1 MKIEKNNETKST
13 FIINNK
19 TFFIPSEWNLIK
31 LSDITTV
38 KDGTHDSPKY
48 VQNGIPFIT
57 SKNLKN
63 NKIDFIDVKYIS
75 KEDHEK
81 FYKRS
86 DVSMG
91 DLLFGMIGTIGNP
104 TIVDTDITFSIKN
117 VALIKKNNNYCQKF
131 LKYQMLSSNII
142 TNQLNSLKNGG
153 VLSFIKLSDIRNLMI
168 IDIKLEKQKKISY
181 ILSLQEDHIENI
193 KDLIKKIEI
202 RNQYYAEKILS
213 GELRVRKNEDGNIEF
228 YNNTEWQEDSL
239 KSLFFSKEYSVPK
252 GWKIKPILDNIKLI
266 KGISINSSEF
276 NYQGMGR
283 QFLRTGDVW
292 EDASSKK
299 EPAFFD
305 GVVDD
310 KFIKTENDYVSCF
323 EGFNKEIGNG
333 TIGLVTNLGEGIISS
348 HLYKTENKN
357 IDGKYYSASLLKTD
371 YIQNILI
378 RNAVGSTVLSSTKCL
393 KDILFIFPDNDEMI
407 LIEEVLSSLYLE
419 SNNLRKVLEKEK
431 LRFQWL
437 LDNLLS
443 GEYQVVDE

>member
-63 NKIDFIDVKYIS
+63 NKIDFMDVKYIS

-181 ILSLQEDHIENI
+181 ILSLQEEHIENI

-202 RNQYYAEKILS
+202 RNQYYAEKIFS
-213 GELRVRKNEDGNIEF
+213 GELLVKKNENGLLDIYENTKWENATINNLIKKVPFEFKISKIKDKFKEFPKSKIKAGDAKNI
-228 YNNTEWQEDSL
+228 NNGKYPFFNCSDKQ
-239 KSLFFSKEYSVPK
+239 SLFFNEYIINDEVLYLSTGGKPAIHYFNGKASYSTDVWAIAFDK
-252 GWKIKPILDNIKLI
+252 DIINKYAYYYIKHNIKTLNHCFNGAALKHLNKNDFRNIDIIYPNHNEQILIINLLDNLE
-266 KGISINSSEF
+266 SE
-276 NYQGMGR
+276 
-283 QFLRTGDVW
+283 
-292 EDASSKK
+292 
-299 EPAFFD
+299 
-305 GVVDD
+305 
-310 KFIKTENDYVSCF
+310 
-323 EGFNKEIGNG
+323 
-333 TIGLVTNLGEGIISS
+333 ISS
-348 HLYKTENKN
+348 LQK
-357 IDGKYYSASLLKTD
+357 I
-371 YIQNILI
+371 
-378 RNAVGSTVLSSTKCL
+378 
-393 KDILFIFPDNDEMI
+393 
-407 LIEEVLSSLYLE
+407 
-419 SNNLRKVLEKEK
+419 LEKEQ